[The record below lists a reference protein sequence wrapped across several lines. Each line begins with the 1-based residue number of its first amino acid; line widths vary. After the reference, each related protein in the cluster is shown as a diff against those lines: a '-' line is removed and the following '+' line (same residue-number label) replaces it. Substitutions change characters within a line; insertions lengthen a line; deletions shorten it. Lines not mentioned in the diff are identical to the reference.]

1 MNTTFHAINN
11 PDKTISLTVTIDNG
25 DGSFTSMSKETYD
38 ANRTDTPTK
47 AELDAI
53 AKAKADA
60 QAQVDAQKA
69 SEAAFGAQLAAAK
82 AKLEALGLTATDI
95 SVLLNAAEVMA

>member
-25 DGSFTSMSKETYD
+25 DGSFTSMSKEHYD
-38 ANRTDTPTK
+38 SIRTDTPTQ

-53 AKAKADA
+53 AKAEADA
-60 QAQVDAQKA
+60 QAQADAQKA
-69 SEAAFGAQLAAAK
+69 SEVAFQTQLADTNK
-82 AKLEALGLTATDI
+82 KLMALGLTATDI
-95 SVLLNAAEVMA
+95 GTLLNAAKN

>member
-25 DGSFTSMSKETYD
+25 DGSFTSMSKEHYD
-38 ANRTDTPTK
+38 SIRTDTPTQ

-53 AKAKADA
+53 AKAEADA
-60 QAQVDAQKA
+60 QAQADAEKA
-69 SEAAFGAQLAAAK
+69 SEVAFQTQLAATN
-82 AKLEALGLTATDI
+82 AKLMALGLTATDI
-95 SVLLNAAEVMA
+95 GTLLNAAKN

>member
-1 MNTTFHAINN
+1 MDKVTFQIVNDVEYAI
-11 PDKTISLTVTIDNG
+11 IDRGNG
-25 DGSFTSMSKETYD
+25 EFTSMSKETYD
-38 ANRTDTPTK
+38 ANRTDTPTQ

-69 SEAAFGAQLAAAK
+69 SEVAFQTQLAATN
-82 AKLEALGLTATDI
+82 AKLMALGLTATDI
-95 SVLLNAAEVMA
+95 GTLLNAAKN